1 MTKRSFVLWARQY
14 SKRILSALF
23 IVWVVGALAGLVYE
37 FLRLIYAP
45 DTADMQAFYIYLAT
59 PLTCGI
65 PSYLI
70 SNNVLNIEKVKQQYD
85 PDYDDRFMDNPER
98 GEGFGLDSE
107 KNTEELSA
115 DRFYADSKTF
125 SEK

>member
-1 MTKRSFVLWARQY
+1 MTKHSFVLWARQY

-37 FLRLIYAP
+37 FLRLVYAP

-85 PDYDDRFMDNPER
+85 PDYDDRFLDNPTR
-98 GEGFGLDSE
+98 GEGFGLNSE
-107 KNTEELSA
+107 QNTEELSA
-115 DRFYADSKTF
+115 DRFYADSTTLSK
-125 SEK
+125 E